1 MILTLMEGLQMK
13 AIGLHEYLPIEE
25 ENSLINLEIEKPVAT
40 GRDILV
46 KINAISVNPV
56 DTKVRS
62 PKDKKE
68 DAPKILGWDA
78 SGVVVQ
84 TGESCTLFKEGDE
97 VFYAGSITRQGTY
110 SEYHLVDERIVGKK
124 PKTLHDAE
132 SAAIPLTAITAWEGL
147 FERLGIDHTKKD
159 TNSFKNI
166 LIIGGAGGVGSI
178 AIQLA
183 KWAEL
188 NVIATASRGETIDW
202 VKKLGADHTIDHHTP
217 LKEQLQ
223 SLGFSDVDYIF
234 CLNNTDQHWQ
244 AICDLIKP
252 QGKIC
257 SIVENEHPLEMGI
270 LKSKSAT
277 LVWEFMFTKAMYE
290 TGDMITQHEL
300 LNKVSELLDEGILKT
315 TLNETF
321 TPINAENLKKAH
333 ALLESGH
340 TIGKI
345 VLEKF

>member
-1 MILTLMEGLQMK
+1 MK
-13 AIGLHEYLPIEE
+13 EL
-25 ENSLINLEIEKPVAT
+25 
-40 GRDILV
+40 LV
-46 KINAISVNPV
+46 K
-56 DTKVRS
+56 T
-62 PKDKKE
+62 
-68 DAPKILGWDA
+68 
-78 SGVVVQ
+78 
-84 TGESCTLFKEGDE
+84 
-97 VFYAGSITRQGTY
+97 
-110 SEYHLVDERIVGKK
+110 
-124 PKTLHDAE
+124 KTLSDAE
-132 SAAIPLTAITAWEGL
+132 SAALPLTAITAWEGL
-147 FERLGIDHTKKD
+147 FERLGIDYNKKD
-159 TNSFKNI
+159 TNTFKNI

-183 KWAEL
+183 KWAGL
-188 NVIATASRGETIDW
+188 NVITTASRNETIHW
-202 VKKLGADHTIDHHTP
+202 VEKFGADYIINHHQP
-217 LKEQLQ
+217 LQDQILEFGIK
-223 SLGFSDVDYIF
+223 DVDYIF

-244 AICDLIKP
+244 AICELIKP

-321 TPINAENLKKAH
+321 TPINAQNVKKAH
-333 ALLESGH
+333 ALLESGS

>member
-1 MILTLMEGLQMK
+1 MTLTLMEGIQMK

-25 ENSLINLEIEKPVAT
+25 ENSLIDMEVEKPVAT

-68 DAPKILGWDA
+68 EVAKILGWDA

-84 TGESCTLFKEGDE
+84 TGENCTLFKEGDE

-124 PKTLHDAE
+124 PKTLSDAE
-132 SAAIPLTAITAWEGL
+132 SAALPLTAITAWEGL
-147 FERLGIDHTKKD
+147 FERLGIDYNKKD

-183 KWAEL
+183 KWAGL
-188 NVIATASRGETIDW
+188 NVITTASRNETIHW
-202 VKKLGADHTIDHHTP
+202 VKKFGVDYIINHHQP
-217 LKEQLQ
+217 LQDQILEFGLK
-223 SLGFSDVDYIF
+223 DVDYIF

-244 AICDLIKP
+244 AMCDLIKP

-321 TPINAENLKKAH
+321 TPINAQNVKKHMPCLKAEVQ
-333 ALLESGH
+333 LGRS
-340 TIGKI
+340 
-345 VLEKF
+345 F